1 MTLRRFLRARALDV
15 ENAATFFLKY
25 LKWRRTFVPNGHI
38 SDGEVQNEIAQ
49 NKMFLGGA
57 DKKGCPILLVF
68 GGRHFRNTNP
78 DEFKRKYLAIVRSLD
93 TRVQK
98 KKKKV

>member
-1 MTLRRFLRARALDV
+1 M
-15 ENAATFFLKY
+15 
-25 LKWRRTFVPNGHI
+25 PNGHI

-98 KKKKV
+98 KKKKGLICSHQSCPFYRSCRLLS